1 MWTATSSRPI
11 PGFVALG
18 AAMIVA
24 AALPWLTDAVAVA
37 FAVLGAGLVILGG
50 LAGRLAPGQP
60 VEFGPGGLK
69 FVLADLSKAA
79 AERNEP
85 EAAKVL
91 DEAARAVDDDWFQ
104 DYRKWLS
111 AHPETDPF
119 VRAKAMEDAY
129 RRSRRKD

>member
-1 MWTATSSRPI
+1 
-11 PGFVALG
+11 
-18 AAMIVA
+18 MIVA

-37 FAVLGAGLVILGG
+37 FAVLGGGLVILGG

-91 DEAARAVDDDWFQ
+91 DQAARVVDDDWFQ

-111 AHPETDPF
+111 AHPDTDPF
-119 VRAKAMEDAY
+119 VRAKAKQEVY
-129 RRSRRKD
+129 RRRQARD

>member
-1 MWTATSSRPI
+1 
-11 PGFVALG
+11 
-18 AAMIVA
+18 MIVA

-50 LAGRLAPGQP
+50 LSGRLAPGQP